1 MLQFLYSNRK
11 VVMKRPSPLPTVIP
25 CFRRSR
31 FERSSLALGVVY
43 VAAIVVVLLD
53 VFVWRPM

>member
-1 MLQFLYSNRK
+1 
-11 VVMKRPSPLPTVIP
+11 MKRPSPLPTVIP